1 LFQKGEKAVARKELQ
16 AALANHPSPQ
26 EALRIRE
33 LLNEIS

>member
-1 LFQKGEKAVARKELQ
+1 LFQKGEKAVARKELE

-26 EALRIRE
+26 ETLQIRE